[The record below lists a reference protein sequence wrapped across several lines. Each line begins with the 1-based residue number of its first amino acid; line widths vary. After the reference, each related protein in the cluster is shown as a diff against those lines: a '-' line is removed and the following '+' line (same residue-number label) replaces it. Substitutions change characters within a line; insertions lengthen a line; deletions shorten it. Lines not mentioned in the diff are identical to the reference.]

1 LPKYRGFAPL
11 VNSLINKELRG
22 GVTALYADVNYDEGR
37 IIAQKSVEFVYPL
50 KIEVAIKQIE
60 PLYFDLVNEI
70 YQSIQD
76 GKPILAS
83 EQDHSNATYS
93 LWLDQ
98 EDYFIDWQ
106 WSAEKIKR
114 FVDAVGFPYDG
125 AKARLNEKIIKFEEV
140 EVVEDV
146 YVEHRERHIGKVI
159 FIDMAPIIVCTTGLL
174 KLLKIIDES
183 GQPLNINF
191 RSRFR

>member
-1 LPKYRGFAPL
+1 
-11 VNSLINKELRG
+11 
-22 GVTALYADVNYDEGR
+22 
-37 IIAQKSVEFVYPL
+37 VYPL
-50 KIEVAIKQIE
+50 KIEAAIKQIE
-60 PLYFDLVNEI
+60 PLYFDLVCEI
-70 YQSIQD
+70 YQNIQD
-76 GKPILAS
+76 NKPILGS

-125 AKARLNEKIIKFEEV
+125 AKARLNEKVIKL
-140 EVVEDV
+140 EVVQVVDDV

-159 FIDMAPIIVCTTGLL
+159 FIDTAPIVVCTSGLL
-174 KLLKIIDES
+174 KLLTITDVS

-191 RSRFR
+191 RSRFK

>member
-1 LPKYRGFAPL
+1 M
-11 VNSLINKELRG
+11 
-22 GVTALYADVNYDEGR
+22 
-37 IIAQKSVEFVYPL
+37 EFVYPL
-50 KIEVAIKQIE
+50 KIEAVIRQIE
-60 PLYFDLVNEI
+60 PLYFDLVCEI
-70 YQSIQD
+70 YHNIQD
-76 GKPILAS
+76 KTSILAS

-125 AKARLNEKIIKFEEV
+125 AKARLNENVIKFEDV
-140 EVVEDV
+140 QVVDDV

-159 FIDMAPIIVCTTGLL
+159 FIDTAPIIVCATGLL
-174 KLLKIIDES
+174 KLLKITDES